1 MTVTHLF
8 QIIPLSDNFKFC
20 MSFHK
25 AFILTIPSL
34 MTGPVLNTAAWVCMV
49 FCILS
54 LMSAVLISP
63 LAYLETRAQVKTRL
77 LFDS

>member
-1 MTVTHLF
+1 MKYTIRYWTQLTTAYLF

-54 LMSAVLISP
+54 LIAAVLTSP
-63 LAYLETRAQVKTRL
+63 SAYLHVNI
-77 LFDS
+77 